1 MRYHKDGV
9 ASPSQMV
16 SLLQAELGKSLR
28 YFILFCFVTAINCL
42 FISESSIKRRRLD
55 LGLHSARSGV
65 QKRLLSYQDKT
76 QIVLNQLKKDPSKGQ
91 GLSNIKNHIA
101 HDQGIHLSRDDISHI
116 MHTHDPEG
124 FRTREPGAKKIP
136 RTARNPVGI
145 HERWAG
151 DGHDKLY
158 KIGFP
163 IWAVVDDASAKWL
176 NIIEWVTSL
185 SIYSCV
191 SFLNTRV
198 SFYIIVLTLVL
209 RTEDILGIPLQFS
222 TDCGSETT
230 QLYGL
235 VNALREI
242 FFSDCDIAVVRAY
255 EYLRSIHNVAIE
267 QSWLRLRVDF
277 GDNAV
282 IEYQKGPPFVNFDA
296 EDPLHLQL
304 SQWLWSKTLQLE
316 LNNFMAISNAKKM
329 RKDSTKPGPSGA
341 SRNQNFA
348 LHAEFGLTNELLRL
362 NDGQLAIVSELKDA
376 IGGEALI
383 AFATPEF
390 SARAEEAYSSLGV
403 KDLSIQNAWHVFETL
418 LPLLAVE

>member
-1 MRYHKDGV
+1 MSSHNRNPTGKNQHSAPKKDDPDILNAIMRYHKDGV

-16 SLLQAELGKSLR
+16 SLLQAELGKSL
-28 YFILFCFVTAINCL
+28 
-42 FISESSIKRRRLD
+42 SESSIKRRRLD
-55 LGLHSARSGV
+55 LGVHSARSGI

-76 QIVLNQLKKDPSKGQ
+76 QIVLNQLEKDPSNGQ

-101 HDQGIHLSRDDISHI
+101 HDQGIHLLRDDISHI

-124 FRTREPGAKKIP
+124 FRACEPGAKKIP

-163 IWAVVDDASAKWL
+163 IWAVVDNASAKWL
-176 NIIEWVTSL
+176 NGWVVPS
-185 SIYSCV
+185 
-191 SFLNTRV
+191 NQMGD
-198 SFYIIVLTLVL
+198 IIVYLFLCLVL
-209 RTEDILGIPLQFS
+209 EYKGIPLQFS

-267 QSWLRLRVDF
+267 RSWLRLRVDF

-304 SQWLWSKTLQLE
+304 SQWLWY
-316 LNNFMAISNAKKM
+316 
-329 RKDSTKPGPSGA
+329 R
-341 SRNQNFA
+341 
-348 LHAEFGLTNELLRL
+348 
-362 NDGQLAIVSELKDA
+362 SEPVG
-376 IGGEALI
+376 I
-383 AFATPEF
+383 
-390 SARAEEAYSSLGV
+390 
-403 KDLSIQNAWHVFETL
+403 
-418 LPLLAVE
+418 